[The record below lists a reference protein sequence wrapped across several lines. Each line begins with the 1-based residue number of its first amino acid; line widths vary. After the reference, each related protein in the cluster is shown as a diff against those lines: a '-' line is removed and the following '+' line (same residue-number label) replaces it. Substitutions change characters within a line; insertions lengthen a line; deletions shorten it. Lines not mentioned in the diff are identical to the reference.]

1 MKRAFVL
8 SAGALACAGAI
19 AATAAGFGGETT
31 APPVVRQAVEPVV
44 RQTLTRTEPV
54 NGVLGYG
61 TPIPVPGAG
70 QGTITWLPAPGT
82 MLRRGRAVFRAD
94 DRPVPLF
101 YGSLPLYRTLRAGLS
116 GRDVRLVER
125 NLWALGYRGFTVDD
139 HFSLSTSTAVRVWQ
153 RKLHLPRT
161 GAVEPSNVVVA
172 HGAVRVAAVSAH
184 LGDPASGPVLSYS
197 GTTRVVTVALDV
209 ALQELAVRGSAA
221 EITLPG
227 GRTVRGR
234 VTKVGRVASAAQ
246 QEGGPATITVT
257 ITIRGQKALGRLD
270 QAPVVVG
277 LRGAKAENVLT
288 VPVTALLA
296 RPGGGYAVRVAG
308 RQVPVELGL
317 FADGR
322 VEVRGVSEGTL
333 VGVPS

>member
-1 MKRAFVL
+1 MRRALVL
-8 SAGALACAGAI
+8 GAGALACAGAI
-19 AATAAGFGGETT
+19 TAAAAGFGGETT
-31 APPVVRQAVEPVV
+31 APPVVRQAVEPVL
-44 RQTLTRTEPV
+44 RQTLTRIEPV

-61 TPIPVPGAG
+61 PPIPVPGAG
-70 QGTITWLPAPGT
+70 QGTITWLPAT
-82 MLRRGRAVFRAD
+82 ATVLRRGRAVFRAD

-101 YGSLPLYRTLRAGLS
+101 YGSLPLYRTLRTGLS

-125 NLWALGYRGFTVDD
+125 NLWALGYRGFTVDGR
-139 HFSLSTSTAVRVWQ
+139 FTPATSAAVRVWQ

-161 GAVEPSNVVVA
+161 GVVEPSSVVVA
-172 HGAVRVAAVSAH
+172 RGTVRVAVVSAH
-184 LGDPASGPVLSYS
+184 LGDPSSGPVLSYS

-221 EITLPG
+221 EITLPA
-227 GRTVRGR
+227 GRIVRGR
-234 VTKVGRVASAAQ
+234 VTRVGRVASVAQ
-246 QEGGPATITVT
+246 QGGPATIAVTVA
-257 ITIRGQKALGRLD
+257 IRDQKALGRLD

-277 LRGAKAENVLT
+277 LRGASAENVLT

-308 RQVPVELGL
+308 REVPVELGL

-322 VEVRGVSEGTL
+322 VEVRGVTEGTL

>member
-1 MKRAFVL
+1 MRRAL
-8 SAGALACAGAI
+8 LLGAAALACAGAI
-19 AATAAGFGGETT
+19 AAGAAGLGGGTTVPPT
-31 APPVVRQAVEPVV
+31 APQAVEPVL

-61 TPIPVPGAG
+61 TTVPVPGAG
-70 QGTITWLPAPGT
+70 QGTITWLPAPAAV
-82 MLRRGRAVFRAD
+82 LRRGRAVFRAD

-101 YGSLPLYRTLRAGLS
+101 YGPLPLYRTLRPGLS

-125 NLWALGYRGFTVDD
+125 NLWALGYRGFTVDG
-139 HFSLSTSTAVRVWQ
+139 HFSTATSTAVRAWQ

-161 GAVEPSNVVVA
+161 GVVEPSSLVVTP
-172 HGAVRVAAVSAH
+172 GPVRVAAVSAH
-184 LGDPASGPVLSYS
+184 LGDPASGPVLTYS
-197 GTTRVVTVALDV
+197 GTRRVVTVALDV
-209 ALQELAVRGSAA
+209 ALQDLARRGSAA
-221 EITLPG
+221 VITLPD

-234 VTKVGRVASAAQ
+234 VATVGRVASAAH
-246 QEGGPATITVT
+246 QEGGPSTIAVTVT
-257 ITIRGQKALGRLD
+257 TRDQKALGRFD

-277 LRGAKAENVLT
+277 LRGASAKNVLT

-296 RPGGGYAVRVAG
+296 RPGGGYAVRVG
-308 RQVPVELGL
+308 IRQVPVEVGL

-322 VEVRGVSEGTL
+322 VEVRGVAAGTL

>member
-1 MKRAFVL
+1 
-8 SAGALACAGAI
+8 
-19 AATAAGFGGETT
+19 
-31 APPVVRQAVEPVV
+31 
-44 RQTLTRTEPV
+44 
-54 NGVLGYG
+54 
-61 TPIPVPGAG
+61 
-70 QGTITWLPAPGT
+70 
-82 MLRRGRAVFRAD
+82 VFRAD

-101 YGSLPLYRTLRAGLS
+101 YGPLPLYRTLRPGLS

-125 NLWALGYRGFTVDD
+125 NLWALGYRGFTVDG
-139 HFSLSTSTAVRVWQ
+139 HFSVATSAAVRAWQ
-153 RKLHLPRT
+153 RESRMPRT
-161 GAVEPSNVVVA
+161 GVVEPSGVVVA
-172 HGAVRVAAVSAH
+172 PGPVRVASVSAH
-184 LGDPASGPVLSYS
+184 LGDPASGPVLSCS

-221 EITLPG
+221 EITLPD

-234 VTKVGRVASAAQ
+234 VAKVGRVASAAHQ
-246 QEGGPATITVT
+246 QDGPATISLTVT
-257 ITIRGQKALGRLD
+257 IPDQKALGRLD

-277 LRGAKAENVLT
+277 LRGASAENVLT

-317 FADGR
+317 FAGGR
-322 VEVRGVSEGTL
+322 VEVRGVAEGAL